1 MIKAV
6 VLKHFQESGNILL
19 NNRKRLIIENL
30 SFSQDESENEDKYA
44 SKHDGEYGQR
54 NETESRRT
62 TYNF

>member
-19 NNRKRLIIENL
+19 NNRKRLVTENL

-44 SKHDGEYGQR
+44 SKHDGEYEQR
-54 NETESRRT
+54 NEKESRKT
-62 TYNF
+62 T